1 MNTVSTERLV
11 ADAKV
16 LMGDAE
22 ELLKATAAQTGERI
36 AEARSH
42 TQQALVKAK
51 QSLIGAERAL
61 VEQAKVAAQAVDRSV
76 HERAWTAIGVSAAV
90 ALLIGFLAG
99 RR

>member
-22 ELLKATAAQTGERI
+22 ELLKATAAQTGDKI
-36 AEARSH
+36 VEARSR
-42 TQQALVKAK
+42 TQQALANAR
-51 QSLIGAERAL
+51 QSLVGAERAV
-61 VEQAKVAAQAVDRSV
+61 VEQAKAAAQAVDRSV
-76 HERAWTAIGVSAAV
+76 HERPWAAVGLSAAV
-90 ALLIGFLAG
+90 GLLIGLLVG